1 MNISKKLAQD
11 ILLTLSAI
19 LLTACSPQDKVNPT
33 VDVQNVPTAQC
44 ITQQSQCQFDLAG
57 GQVQVLFT
65 VDRIVAEQAF
75 NMVLNYQGTPALTSV
90 SGYLEGVN
98 MYMGKIPLFIEESF
112 PNNRMNNKKLDNVK
126 PDQIN
131 ITQLKIE
138 SEFESTFE
146 STIESE
152 TASKQVFKAE
162 VLVGSCSAEEMTWR
176 IWLTFTTVK
185 EKTYTK
191 MLTVA
196 SYRS

>member
-1 MNISKKLAQD
+1 MNISKKLAQG
-11 ILLTLSAI
+11 ILLIGLAI
-19 LLTACSPQDKVNPT
+19 LLTACSPQEKVNPT
-33 VDVQNVPTAQC
+33 VSVQSVRTAQC
-44 ITQQSQCQFDLAG
+44 IAQQSQCQFDLAG
-57 GQVQVLFT
+57 GRVQVLFT

-75 NMVLNYQGTPALTSV
+75 NMVLNYQGAQALTSV

-112 PNNRMNNKKLDNVK
+112 PNNRTNNQKLDNLT
-126 PDQIN
+126 PEQID

-138 SEFESTFE
+138 SEFDSTFE

-176 IWLTFTTVK
+176 IWLTFTTV
-185 EKTYTK
+185 EQKTYTK

>member
-1 MNISKKLAQD
+1 MNISKKLAQG
-11 ILLTLSAI
+11 ILLTWSAI
-19 LLTACSPQDKVNPT
+19 LLTACSPQDKVNLAAG
-33 VDVQNVPTAQC
+33 VKSVRTAQC

-75 NMVLNYQGTPALTSV
+75 NMVLNYQGTQALISV

-98 MYMGKIPLFIEESF
+98 MYMGKIPLFIDEDF
-112 PNNRMNNKKLDNVK
+112 QNNRLNNKKLDNLTPEK
-126 PDQIN
+126 ID

-138 SEFESTFE
+138 SEFDSIF
-146 STIESE
+146 ESE

-176 IWLTFTTVK
+176 IWLTFTTV
-185 EKTYTK
+185 EQKTYTK